1 MSLMMNTFYSCR
13 VLQWATCLHQPIETQ
28 AKSNMKSNFMI
39 ILDWITILTS
49 GNTSGKTRKK
59 ILDNCEIILNKYL
72 IKPDDLLIL
81 KSRNNDIQFT
91 MELNDNKLPF
101 LYILITKSGKKKL
114 DEHLFKI
121 NLFKPLCFLPL

>member
-1 MSLMMNTFYSCR
+1 MNTFYSCR
-13 VLQWATCLHQPIETQ
+13 VLQWATCLHQLIETQ
-28 AKSNMKSNFMI
+28 AKGNMKSNFMI
-39 ILDWITILTS
+39 LLDRITILAS

-101 LYILITKSGKKKL
+101 LHILITKSGKKNL

-121 NLFKPLCFLPL
+121 NLFKTLCFLPL